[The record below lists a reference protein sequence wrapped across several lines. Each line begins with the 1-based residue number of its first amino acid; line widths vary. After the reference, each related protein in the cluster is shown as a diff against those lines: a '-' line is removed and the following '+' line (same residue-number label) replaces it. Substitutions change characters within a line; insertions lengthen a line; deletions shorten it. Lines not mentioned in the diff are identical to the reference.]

1 MNTTPENL
9 ALEQAVATCDAH
21 EEALQDALSDLA
33 QRNVAA
39 QDLLCLGKE
48 DRRLLDQFAYRYTR
62 LQDDMG
68 ARLIPA
74 ILIALGEAIAAMPAI
89 DRLNRLEQL
98 LWLPSADE
106 WSDLRRIRNEFTHDY
121 PETPQERYE
130 KLQLAIASAH
140 RLIGILGVFKK
151 KLGERSREV
160 ATESK
165 THLAHPS
172 N

>member
-1 MNTTPENL
+1 
-9 ALEQAVATCDAH
+9 
-21 EEALQDALSDLA
+21 
-33 QRNVAA
+33 
-39 QDLLCLGKE
+39 
-48 DRRLLDQFAYRYTR
+48 
-62 LQDDMG
+62 
-68 ARLIPA
+68 
-74 ILIALGEAIAAMPAI
+74 MPAI